1 MLNQFYYCCV
11 PQPIN
16 KEQKEL
22 LIKLGD
28 KIRRIRHDKCL
39 SLQDV
44 ANRINKDN
52 QSLQRLEKGGVNPSY
67 IYLTEVCN
75 GLGIDIKDL
84 F

>member
-1 MLNQFYYCCV
+1 M

-28 KIRRIRHDKCL
+28 RIRSIRHDKCL

-44 ANRINKDN
+44 ADKINKDN
-52 QSLQRLEKGGVNPSY
+52 QSIQRLEKGGVNPSY
-67 IYLTEVCN
+67 IFLTEVCN
-75 GLGIDIKDL
+75 GLGVDIKEL